1 MKFLLVLLLI
11 GLTSQVTAQDK
22 PHVESQ
28 TLAEES
34 GAKTETI
41 DEVFT
46 WPALEG
52 RFTQTLID
60 NTQDQRVE
68 SQGTF
73 RILRPGYAEWLVDQ
87 PDQEAFYLS
96 PEGLWHFDPWLEVAS
111 FHAAEELDAASAI
124 ALLSGD
130 TAALRDEYEITYVDG
145 KFKLLSLD
153 TEAQVEWIEL
163 SVDQDTIPSLMFVQT
178 RLARSLEIQF
188 LEARPTDI
196 NPSDLAFEPPAG
208 VEIQ

>member
-1 MKFLLVLLLI
+1 MKFFLVLLLI
-11 GLTSQVTAQDK
+11 GLTSQVTAQAK
-22 PHVESQ
+22 PRVESQ
-28 TLAEES
+28 ALVEES
-34 GAKTETI
+34 EAKTETI
-41 DEVFT
+41 ADIFS
-46 WPALEG
+46 WQALEG
-52 RFTQTLID
+52 RFAQTLID

-111 FHAAEELDAASAI
+111 FHATEELDAASAI

-130 TAALRDEYEITYVDG
+130 TAALRDDYEITYSDG
-145 KFKLLSLD
+145 KFKLMSLD
-153 TEAQVEWIEL
+153 SEAQVEWIEL
-163 SVDQDTIPSLMFVQT
+163 SVAQNTIPSLMFIQT

-188 LEARPTDI
+188 LEARPADI
-196 NPSDLAFEPPAG
+196 HPSDLAFEPPAG

>member
-1 MKFLLVLLLI
+1 MKFFLALLLI
-11 GLTSQVTAQDK
+11 GLTSQVTAQAK
-22 PHVESQ
+22 PRVESQ
-28 TLAEES
+28 ALVEES
-34 GAKTETI
+34 EAKTETI
-41 DEVFT
+41 ADIFS
-46 WPALEG
+46 WQALEG

-73 RILRPGYAEWLVDQ
+73 RIVRPGYAEWLVDQ

-111 FHAAEELDAASAI
+111 FHATEELDAASAI

-130 TAALRDEYEITYVDG
+130 TAALRDDYEITYSDG
-145 KFKLLSLD
+145 KFKLVSLD
-153 TEAQVEWIEL
+153 SEAQVEWIEL
-163 SVDQDTIPSLMFVQT
+163 SVAQNTIPSLMFIQT

-188 LEARPTDI
+188 LEARPADI
-196 NPSDLAFEPPAG
+196 HPSDLAFEPPAG